1 MMKRRLSVTQLQESQ
16 WKVETLVFE
25 QYGQRR
31 LPLDHALLIF
41 INCNGS

>member
-1 MMKRRLSVTQLQESQ
+1 MMKKRLSAAQLQESQ
-16 WKVETLVFE
+16 WKVESLVFG

-41 INCNGS
+41 ISCNGS